1 MGDAMNKVEPTKS
14 SHDYLKQMHRW
25 RMAFFGLVILLAGIV
40 IGISSMS
47 MLSHR
52 RKPSPPPPPEVA
64 ADRVLNREKGRL
76 SLSGEQVKQLGPIF
90 KKHMDKLDEIRMT
103 AREQITERLQLMNE
117 EVSSVLDERQKRLWE
132 RDLQDLG
139 RELRPT
145 RRRERHGPPGPR
157 PGEGYR
163 YRRGQQER
171 MRRGPGPF
179 GPWRDIPGPNRP
191 RNGMNR
197 SATRENGNIPNEDL

>member
-1 MGDAMNKVEPTKS
+1 MGDAMNEIEKTQT
-14 SHDYLKQMHRW
+14 SHDYLRQMHHW

-52 RKPSPPPPPEVA
+52 RKPPPPPPPEVA

-90 KKHMDKLDEIRMT
+90 KKHMDKLEEIRIT

-132 RDLQDLG
+132 RDIQYLE
-139 RELRPT
+139 REFRPP
-145 RRRERHGPPGPR
+145 RRRDGFGPPGPR
-157 PGEGYR
+157 MGERQRQG
-163 YRRGQQER
+163 RGQQER

-191 RNGMNR
+191 WNGMNR
-197 SATRENGNIPNEDL
+197 RAIRENGNTPNENR